1 MYLARRKSQ
10 AGHELERSTAICGL
24 TLGRRGK
31 ITHIDQSHP
40 ATELIQISVAEGIRE
55 NCFSPW

>member
-10 AGHELERSTAICGL
+10 AEHELEWSTAICGL
-24 TLGRRGK
+24 TLQRRGK

-40 ATELIQISVAEGIRE
+40 ATELIQISVAEGIRQ